1 AWVPVSNLGLGL
13 ALSGATANLIVYL
26 VEEYN
31 VKSIDAAQIGNI
43 VGGSTSLAP
52 VIGAIVSDAFF
63 GCYPSS
69 HCLLLYHLPAGTL
82 TFPHKLSRSAVVL
95 LTLTAAV
102 PSLRPPPCAF
112 GSDACEAPSAGQRAF
127 LFTAVALLAFGAGGS
142 RFNFLAMG
150 GGQFDKVRDQGI
162 FFNWYFIVLYVS
174 AVVGSTAL
182 VFVEDSVS
190 WTLGYA
196 LCTAANAVALV
207 GLLLGT
213 KYYRMPAAQGS
224 PFTGMARVVVAAFK
238 KWNVKVSQQNPSYY
252 YGSGGDD
259 Y

>member
-1 AWVPVSNLGLGL
+1 MDHLPLHLSEQSGAGAGFGGSNSQPHRV
-13 ALSGATANLIVYL
+13 LSGGV
-26 VEEYN
+26 
-31 VKSIDAAQIGNI
+31 QH
-43 VGGSTSLAP
+43 
-52 VIGAIVSDAFF
+52 AFF
-63 GCYPSS
+63 GCYPLIVSS
-69 HCLLLYHLPAGTL
+69 SIISLL
-82 TFPHKLSRSAVVL
+82 AVVL

-102 PSLRPPPCAF
+102 RPVAAATAMRIRLRRLR
-112 GSDACEAPSAGQRAF
+112 GAF

-174 AVVGSTAL
+174 AVVGSTVL

-196 LCTAANAVALV
+196 LCTAANAVGLV
-207 GLLLGT
+207 VLLLGT
-213 KYYRMPAAQGS
+213 KYYRRPAAQGS

>member
-13 ALSGATANLIVYL
+13 SLSGATANLIVYL

-63 GCYPSS
+63 GCYPLIVSS
-69 HCLLLYHLPAGTL
+69 SIISLL
-82 TFPHKLSRSAVVL
+82 AVVL
-95 LTLTAAV
+95 LTLTAGV

-112 GSDACEAPSAGQRAF
+112 GSDACEAPSVGQRAF

-174 AVVGSTAL
+174 AVVGSTVL

-196 LCTAANAVALV
+196 LCTAANAVGLV
-207 GLLLGT
+207 VLLLRPKEAHSPAWLELSLPPSRNGT
-213 KYYRMPAAQGS
+213 
-224 PFTGMARVVVAAFK
+224 
-238 KWNVKVSQQNPSYY
+238 
-252 YGSGGDD
+252 
-259 Y
+259 

>member
-63 GCYPSS
+63 GCYPLIVSS
-69 HCLLLYHLPAGTL
+69 SIISLL
-82 TFPHKLSRSAVVL
+82 AVVL

-102 PSLRPPPCAF
+102 RPVAAATAMRIRLRRLRGAVGGSEGVSFHSGGAAGLRGRRVAVQLSRHGRRSVRQGSGPGHFLQLVLHRPLRFGRGRIHRPRLRGGQRQLDSGLRTVHRRQRRRPGRPP
-112 GSDACEAPSAGQRAF
+112 
-127 LFTAVALLAFGAGGS
+127 
-142 RFNFLAMG
+142 
-150 GGQFDKVRDQGI
+150 
-162 FFNWYFIVLYVS
+162 
-174 AVVGSTAL
+174 
-182 VFVEDSVS
+182 
-190 WTLGYA
+190 
-196 LCTAANAVALV
+196 
-207 GLLLGT
+207 
-213 KYYRMPAAQGS
+213 PAAQGS

-259 Y
+259 NPNSDAPTQSLR